1 MQFFICPLSSDFC
14 LLKTIAW
21 NPVMP
26 SLRHSLNL
34 KNGGVI
40 SLVGAGGKTA
50 LMFRLAHELSRQG
63 APVLTTTTTK
73 IYTPSRKQS
82 PVVMI
87 PRSAET
93 LASEAFGILKQNQH
107 ISSGR
112 RRIPFQNKLKGFR
125 PHEIDAIW
133 RSGAFR
139 WIIVE
144 ADGARGKPLKAPAA
158 HEPVIPQS
166 TKWVIGVIG
175 LAAIGKALTESWVF
189 RPQRVSK
196 ITGVAQGATITET
209 VIAKMLLNEN
219 GILKGSPAHA
229 KRFAFLNQAE
239 SRERLEAGRRVAKM
253 LRSNKTG
260 ALAGV
265 FIGQTLYEPLVRE
278 CYPAD

>member
-1 MQFFICPLSSDFC
+1 
-14 LLKTIAW
+14 
-21 NPVMP
+21 MP

-40 SLVGAGGKTA
+40 SLVGAGGKTS

-73 IYTPSRKQS
+73 IYTPSCRQS

-93 LASEAFGILKQNQH
+93 LASEAFGILKHNRH

-125 PHEIDAIW
+125 PVEIDAIW

-144 ADGARGKPLKAPAA
+144 ADGAAGKPLKAPAG
-158 HEPVIPQS
+158 HEPVIPPC
-166 TKWVIGVIG
+166 TKWVIGVVG
-175 LAAIGKALTESWVF
+175 LEAVGKPLTERWVF
-189 RPQRVSK
+189 RPGLVSK
-196 ITGVAQGATITET
+196 ITGLAQGASISESTIADALSH
-209 VIAKMLLNEN
+209 VN
-219 GILKGSPAHA
+219 GIIKGFPAQA
-229 KRFAFLNQAE
+229 KRFVFLNQAE
-239 SRERLEAGRRVAKM
+239 SEERLTAGKRIAKIIK
-253 LRSNKTG
+253 SQHTVGFTG
-260 ALAGV
+260 VL
-265 FIGQTLYEPLVRE
+265 IGQTLYEPFVKNY
-278 CYPAD
+278 YPAN